1 MSFVVTGAS
10 GHLGRLVVE
19 GLLEKVPAADYAAG
33 AVAVLTGEGHEVGAG
48 MPELYARIMADAD
61 ASFAKGE
68 LGFTGGELCRLV
80 GRPTTPIGD
89 TVAAEVVDGLD
100 HS

>member
-1 MSFVVTGAS
+1 
-10 GHLGRLVVE
+10 
-19 GLLEKVPAADYAAG
+19 
-33 AVAVLTGEGHEVGAG
+33 